1 MVSEGGGEGG
11 SAAHRFLE
19 MDGLLE
25 QMHHMLRLLLRV
37 VIRDK
42 DLVDELLVRHARLL
56 SVEVLE

>member
-1 MVSEGGGEGG
+1 
-11 SAAHRFLE
+11 